1 MKNETRRPGEP
12 DPTSEEPG
20 QWPTGRLLF
29 TVARRIEQDWNAH
42 LATWDLNH
50 AGHPVLLHLL
60 AGPLTQREIASR
72 NGVTEQTMSRIVARL
87 ERSGYVVRADDPRDR
102 RRRAVTITD
111 TGRRVAL
118 EAAQF
123 QPAED
128 LTSRGLDEEQV
139 ATLREIL
146 VDMVRAQRAEPGTSV
161 GQ

>member
-1 MKNETRRPGEP
+1 M
-12 DPTSEEPG
+12 
-20 QWPTGRLLF
+20 
-29 TVARRIEQDWNAH
+29 
-42 LATWDLNH
+42 ATWDLNH